1 MYWKND
7 CIDCKDKSEANI
19 YLEQLWTEFAKFME
33 GSSFRCKVCNK
44 TLANNN
50 EVLNHTISEHEA
62 KIFTEKKISTWKCVW
77 KQNTNVMSI
86 SNLFD
91 VEH

>member
-1 MYWKND
+1 MYRKND

-62 KIFTEKKISTWKCVW
+62 KIFMEKTFNMKMCLKA
-77 KQNTNVMSI
+77 K
-86 SNLFD
+86 
-91 VEH
+91 H